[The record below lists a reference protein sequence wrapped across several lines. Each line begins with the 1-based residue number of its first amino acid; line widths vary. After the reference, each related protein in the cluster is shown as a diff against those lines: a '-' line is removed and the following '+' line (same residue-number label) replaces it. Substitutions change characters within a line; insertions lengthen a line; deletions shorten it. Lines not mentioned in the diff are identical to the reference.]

1 MCTGA
6 IGARS
11 SVSCAASKWPALR
24 SRAVERKKIKA
35 ASWKKE
41 TVWCLRCVKRSFP
54 MTKSENSNI
63 GSREIPINVVREFNL
78 SDETVRQRIADFCG
92 KVNGVSLAR
101 FQMLEGHV
109 E

>member
-1 MCTGA
+1 
-6 IGARS
+6 
-11 SVSCAASKWPALR
+11 
-24 SRAVERKKIKA
+24 
-35 ASWKKE
+35 
-41 TVWCLRCVKRSFP
+41 